1 MFNFSITST
10 VNPVSSK
17 NSRLQHC
24 SNVSFPSMPPAGTV
38 HFFSSP
44 GTPCNTSNTS
54 FLSLTQTPAA
64 PFQFDISIQSLLACF
79 SFVTA
84 FPLLNKRYT
93 AISIYVTTYFAVPGV
108 FQKNSGQD
116 KPACLSKPFTWGV
129 TLPFSDVPV
138 PEQCHV

>member
-1 MFNFSITST
+1 PALMFNFSITST

-79 SFVTA
+79 SFV
-84 FPLLNKRYT
+84 
-93 AISIYVTTYFAVPGV
+93 AV
-108 FQKNSGQD
+108 FLFLKKD
-116 KPACLSKPFTWGV
+116 
-129 TLPFSDVPV
+129 TLPFLFTLPYILLCREFSKRI
-138 PEQCHV
+138 QGKTKRLA